1 MPVDG
6 LPGELVRGHE
16 TEAAVRAVAVVVEQ
30 PVVHGDL
37 DVVVVMEVPAVGE
50 LLPEARVE
58 ALDDAVLP
66 GTARIDGDGL
76 DALLGHEALD
86 GLGDEL
92 RAGPNTGSGQIRG
105 QAAP

>member
-1 MPVDG
+1 MSTPVDG

-37 DVVVVMEVPAVGE
+37 DVVVVVEVPAVGE

-66 GTARIDGDGL
+66 G
-76 DALLGHEALD
+76 
-86 GLGDEL
+86 
-92 RAGPNTGSGQIRG
+92 GQIRG